1 MERLCRNRSGISV
14 MFMTFIAVSI
24 LSLIFISY
32 YLYLT
37 QHNLSASEAQRIY
50 AEAAQENL
58 EVILDRRG
66 GEVLVNNTG
75 GIGVVIKY
83 LVGLDS
89 SGGAADIREPPSPI
103 PVPVG
108 ASIALKDG
116 QGGISFPGGELYV
129 MTERGNMFRAVPGGY
144 KFEIEAEPSSI
155 SLGRG
160 GSAVVTL
167 KLKAILLETPEQGVI
182 LVVADPSGCRMTT
195 TTTRTQIVSI
205 THSTTAIIGGTTVQT
220 AIIYY
225 WIFPIATITYIAGPT
240 TMTVINSV
248 SAVYMTETVTR
259 TEEWIE
265 TPEPITIAFTTKTK
279 TAITAPV
286 TINARALNFWDETA
300 GCFIWF
306 KVLNATSG
314 SRLAEAGIRAAA
326 GTTTET
332 ITTTTVTTTMTT
344 TTATTT
350 TQMGYVEIDIVEDIV
365 SGGFNDEKTVTI
377 NVISRYGYSG
387 TVTLSYQEEPQPPSD
402 DVIFV
407 PSGAGWGFT
416 PSNTVTLSP
425 GETET
430 VTFRFRIRG
439 SGTVTIT
446 GTASPEAYVD
456 PDEFIV
462 TMTP

>member
-1 MERLCRNRSGISV
+1 MRARSGISV

-108 ASIALKDG
+108 ASVVLRDG
-116 QGGISFPGGELYV
+116 QGGISFPKGELYV
-129 MTERGNMFRAVPGGY
+129 MTERGNLFRAVPGGY

-167 KLKAILLETPEQGVI
+167 KLKAILLETPEQGVM
-182 LVVADPSGCRMTT
+182 LVVADPGRCGMTT
-195 TTTRTQIVSI
+195 ITTRTYVTSI
-205 THSTTAIIGGTTVQT
+205 SYYTASIIAGTT
-220 AIIYY
+220 
-225 WIFPIATITYIAGPT
+225 TYVSVVGPPHARTTYSYVGGPT
-240 TMTVINSV
+240 TVTVVTSV
-248 SAVYMTETVTR
+248 SAFYATETMTR
-259 TEEWIE
+259 SEEWV
-265 TPEPITIAFTTKTK
+265 IAPGPMTLIFSTKTRA
-279 TAITAPV
+279 TVTVPV
-286 TINARALNFWDETA
+286 TISARALDFWDETA

-314 SRLAEAGIRAAA
+314 SRLAEAGVRANA
-326 GTTTET
+326 G
-332 ITTTTVTTTMTT
+332 I
-344 TTATTT
+344 
-350 TQMGYVEIDIVEDIV
+350 
-365 SGGFNDEKTVTI
+365 
-377 NVISRYGYSG
+377 
-387 TVTLSYQEEPQPPSD
+387 P
-402 DVIFV
+402 
-407 PSGAGWGFT
+407 
-416 PSNTVTLSP
+416 
-425 GETET
+425 
-430 VTFRFRIRG
+430 
-439 SGTVTIT
+439 
-446 GTASPEAYVD
+446 
-456 PDEFIV
+456 
-462 TMTP
+462 

>member
-1 MERLCRNRSGISV
+1 MRSRAGISV

-75 GIGVVIKY
+75 GIGIMIKY

-89 SGGAADIREPPSPI
+89 SGGVADIREPPSPI

-108 ASIALKDG
+108 ASVVLKDG
-116 QGGISFPGGELYV
+116 QGGISFPRGELYV

-167 KLKAILLETPEQGVI
+167 KLKAILLETPEQGVM

-195 TTTRTQIVSI
+195 TTTRTNIASI
-205 THSTTAIIGGTTVQT
+205 TYSTTTIAGGGQAITGYICTSIKKEAGGVIHCDGWQSATVIV
-220 AIIYY
+220 AAEG
-225 WIFPIATITYIAGPT
+225 ATI
-240 TMTVINSV
+240 VVV
-248 SAVYMTETVTR
+248 SASLTTETVTR
-259 TEEWIE
+259 SEEWVVAPRPM
-265 TPEPITIAFTTKTK
+265 TLTFSTKTRA
-279 TAITAPV
+279 TVTVPV
-286 TINARALNFWDETA
+286 TISARALDFWDETA

-314 SRLAEAGIRAAA
+314 SRLAEAGVRANA
-326 GTTTET
+326 
-332 ITTTTVTTTMTT
+332 
-344 TTATTT
+344 
-350 TQMGYVEIDIVEDIV
+350 
-365 SGGFNDEKTVTI
+365 
-377 NVISRYGYSG
+377 R
-387 TVTLSYQEEPQPPSD
+387 
-402 DVIFV
+402 
-407 PSGAGWGFT
+407 
-416 PSNTVTLSP
+416 
-425 GETET
+425 
-430 VTFRFRIRG
+430 
-439 SGTVTIT
+439 
-446 GTASPEAYVD
+446 AS
-456 PDEFIV
+456 
-462 TMTP
+462 

>member
-1 MERLCRNRSGISV
+1 MKSRAGISV

-37 QHNLSASEAQRIY
+37 QYNLSASEAQRIY

-58 EVILDRRG
+58 EVILDRRS

-89 SGGAADIREPPSPI
+89 SGGVADIREPPSPI

-116 QGGISFPGGELYV
+116 QGGISFPRGELYV

-195 TTTRTQIVSI
+195 TTTRTNIASITYSTTTIAGGGQVIRRYVCAEPGPAGRCNAWELVNIIVAAEDVSI
-205 THSTTAIIGGTTVQT
+205 VIVNASLTTE
-220 AIIYY
+220 
-225 WIFPIATITYIAGPT
+225 TITT
-240 TMTVINSV
+240 S
-248 SAVYMTETVTR
+248 
-259 TEEWIE
+259 EEWIR
-265 TPEPITIAFTTKTK
+265 TPGPITMTFNARTRATVITPITISAQQ
-279 TAITAPV
+279 PS
-286 TINARALNFWDETA
+286 FWNTGSE
-300 GCFIWF
+300 CFIWF

-314 SRLAEAGIRAAA
+314 SRLAEAGVRANA
-326 GTTTET
+326 G
-332 ITTTTVTTTMTT
+332 I
-344 TTATTT
+344 
-350 TQMGYVEIDIVEDIV
+350 
-365 SGGFNDEKTVTI
+365 
-377 NVISRYGYSG
+377 
-387 TVTLSYQEEPQPPSD
+387 P
-402 DVIFV
+402 
-407 PSGAGWGFT
+407 
-416 PSNTVTLSP
+416 
-425 GETET
+425 
-430 VTFRFRIRG
+430 
-439 SGTVTIT
+439 
-446 GTASPEAYVD
+446 
-456 PDEFIV
+456 
-462 TMTP
+462 